1 MYIDF
6 TDCTLDILCNF
17 RPNELMTEEDRLKI
31 LKYLAES
38 NVDPHENQNSNELS
52 VTEAGRFIV
61 TPATQRKRPPTAR
74 RDSSNDSE
82 PYEVIEVKAELHT
95 DETYVLLLAAW

>member
-1 MYIDF
+1 
-6 TDCTLDILCNF
+6 
-17 RPNELMTEEDRLKI
+17 MTEEDRLKI
-31 LKYLAES
+31 LKYLADS
-38 NVDPHENQNSNELS
+38 NVEPHENQNSNELS

-95 DETYVLLLAAW
+95 DETYVDTIISCGHLILFILNYIDIDIG